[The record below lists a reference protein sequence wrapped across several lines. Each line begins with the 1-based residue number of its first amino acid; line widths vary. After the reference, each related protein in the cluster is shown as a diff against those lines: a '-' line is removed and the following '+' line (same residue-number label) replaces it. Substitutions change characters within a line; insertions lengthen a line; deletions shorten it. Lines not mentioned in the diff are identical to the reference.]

1 MVQPWH
7 SALFLLYLSGI
18 QEVLIFR
25 NSSSPSRL
33 AIGQLLHPLLR
44 YTSPKRMHGQKE
56 NSPGWKFCYAC
67 YFCNIYLIF
76 FNFSKKKKKRR
87 EGRQGSKF
95 SPSADPTGPQSTLWT
110 PWDYWNRRGF
120 GSNAW
125 DKAFWTH
132 FWLILGI
139 TSPFQY
145 GKVERKPRDGEEKAH
160 FEVKSESHVWTDP
173 GCHASCQLL
182 ALFSKHKNQLHPHI
196 PIFFFSPGIFEQ
208 RKALNIKEA
217 IKLFQYFPKSQKL
230 PCSEKNKKK

>member
-76 FNFSKKKKKRR
+76 FNFSKKKKGERVGRAVSFLHQLTLQDRRALFGHHETTGIGEVSARMPGTRHSELIFDLFWVLQALSNMGRLKENRETAKKRR
-87 EGRQGSKF
+87 
-95 SPSADPTGPQSTLWT
+95 
-110 PWDYWNRRGF
+110 
-120 GSNAW
+120 
-125 DKAFWTH
+125 
-132 FWLILGI
+132 IL
-139 TSPFQY
+139 
-145 GKVERKPRDGEEKAH
+145 R
-160 FEVKSESHVWTDP
+160 
-173 GCHASCQLL
+173 
-182 ALFSKHKNQLHPHI
+182 
-196 PIFFFSPGIFEQ
+196 
-208 RKALNIKEA
+208 
-217 IKLFQYFPKSQKL
+217 
-230 PCSEKNKKK
+230 